1 MGSRFPPYWNWTQNH
16 FNSPI
21 SPFVIYL
28 SPRLFSDITEC
39 HTQCWTHHKTLLALQ
54 MRNTTAVWRNRYGV
68 SEHVLRR
75 RCSGKES
82 TCQCRRRRRW
92 VFDPWV
98 RKVLWSRK
106 WHPAPIFLPGE
117 SHGQRSL
124 VGYSPW
130 GHKES
135 EMTENTHS
143 IYYGS
148 VEGHLLSWRN
158 LWKKLGSS

>member
-1 MGSRFPPYWNWTQNH
+1 M
-16 FNSPI
+16 
-21 SPFVIYL
+21 
-28 SPRLFSDITEC
+28 
-39 HTQCWTHHKTLLALQ
+39 
-54 MRNTTAVWRNRYGV
+54 
-68 SEHVLRR
+68 
-75 RCSGKES
+75 
-82 TCQCRRRRRW
+82 
-92 VFDPWV
+92 FDPWV

-106 WHPAPIFLPGE
+106 WHPAPIFLPGD

-124 VGYSPW
+124 VGYRPW